1 MPDHV
6 SPVLLD
12 GEVVGTW
19 RTGSDSPLYG
29 NIGGAI
35 LRSDIA
41 VDGARVTVEGAP
53 ATVMPWGLYDPQKK
67 RPRS

>member
-1 MPDHV
+1 MPDDV
-6 SPVLLD
+6 APVLLD
-12 GEVVGTW
+12 GEEVGTW

-41 VDGARVTVEGAP
+41 VDGAQVEVAGAV
-53 ATVMPWGLYDPQKK
+53 ATVMPWGLYDPEKL
-67 RPRS
+67 RPRA